1 MKKRQVFKQVAQHLL
16 DQNKRAEYFGRV
28 DEDDCCRYHMDGGIK
43 CAVGCLISDEHYDE
57 TLEGRD
63 IEDMR
68 VRKAV
73 ELSLGQRITAK
84 DLRLLNDLQILH
96 DYQPVDG
103 WHRMLDEMALLH
115 FNKDL
120 VDLGV
125 KV

>member
-16 DQNKRAEYFGRV
+16 DQNKRAEYFARV
-28 DEDDCCRYHMDGGIK
+28 DEEDSCRYHMDGGIK

-73 ELSLGQRITAK
+73 ELSLGQRITC
-84 DLRLLNDLQILH
+84 LLYTSPSPRDRTRS
-96 DYQPVDG
+96 
-103 WHRMLDEMALLH
+103 RMPSSA
-115 FNKDL
+115 
-120 VDLGV
+120 
-125 KV
+125 